1 MVLLTCTF
9 AIWVNSIKWPF
20 RNINVNSNWTDVYS
34 CTESNYL
41 KLQEATMHCQKKKK
55 IRPMSWNCPKL
66 LFTAYG
72 SHGQELCPWAGITFK
87 TLFSSRKEWTMP
99 FFKQSGLIAS
109 LPVILNIFLFVC
121 LLQND
126 LHITILKIMWFAWK
140 WRYDDSEMLHCYN
153 FCIFFALGFLVIIIR
168 SSKNVQSII
177 WVVENVIIT
186 GIQLWHPKLSKICK
200 GGGGFTWSSKSY

>member
-1 MVLLTCTF
+1 
-9 AIWVNSIKWPF
+9 
-20 RNINVNSNWTDVYS
+20 
-34 CTESNYL
+34 
-41 KLQEATMHCQKKKK
+41 MHCQKKKK

-140 WRYDDSEMLHCYN
+140 WRYDGSEMLHCYN

-200 GGGGFTWSSKSY
+200 GGGGGDLLGLPKATNKNVYLHQCIVTGKLSYLCSCMGWSYPRPLEIRSGPSCSKGG